1 MSKKEG
7 DVEMSNDA
15 GASPSD
21 LPAAGA
27 SPSVLPAAGENS
39 SVLPAA
45 GENSSALPAA
55 GAVPAHIA
63 EFLFF

>member
-1 MSKKEG
+1 MSKKDG
-7 DVEMSNDA
+7 DVEMSND
-15 GASPSD
+15 
-21 LPAAGA
+21 AGA

>member
-1 MSKKEG
+1 MSKKDG
-7 DVEMSNDA
+7 DVEMSN
-15 GASPSD
+15 
-21 LPAAGA
+21 AAGA
-27 SPSVLPAAGENS
+27 SPSVLPVAGENS